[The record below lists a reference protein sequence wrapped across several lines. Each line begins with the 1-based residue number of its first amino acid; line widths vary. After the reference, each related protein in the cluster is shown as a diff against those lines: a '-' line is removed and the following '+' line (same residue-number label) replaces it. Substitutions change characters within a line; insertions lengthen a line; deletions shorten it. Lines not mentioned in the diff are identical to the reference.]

1 MEHTFEREMGSV
13 RQVTQRTSTVGFT
26 ATAIANAGTIG
37 VYTASPVTFIASTV
51 EDTNVLR
58 IWNVTSCANSGARG
72 DVAFDI
78 MIGGAGSETP
88 IITGLLFGGRP
99 AYSSYT
105 IPIYIPGGSRI
116 SGRCAAGATSR
127 SLTWS
132 IDTFQGSA
140 LDRGPSRWVSYGTN
154 ISSGVGAYGTII
166 APGNATFSAW
176 TSLTTN
182 TTYAHDLWM
191 PMTAVATGT
200 TITALNYRSQFAIAS
215 TADAATMVTNGTG
228 FFEGSWHTG
237 NTTESWG
244 QFATATNSVH
254 MGLHDVIYAPRAA
267 AASVSARTMAS
278 AAPDSNIASCAIL
291 AAVK

>member
-1 MEHTFEREMGSV
+1 MEHTFEWEMGSV
-13 RQVTQRTSTVGFT
+13 RQTTARSATVGYT
-26 ATAIANAGTIG
+26 ATTIAAGGTIG
-37 VYTASPVTFIASTV
+37 VYTASPVQFIASTV

-58 IWNVTSCANSGARG
+58 IWNIASCANSGLRS
-72 DVAFDI
+72 DVAIDI

-88 IITGLLFGGRP
+88 IIQGLLFGSRP

-105 IPIYIPGGSRI
+105 IPIYIPSGSRI
-116 SGRCAAGATSR
+116 SGRVAAGVASR
-127 SLTWS
+127 SLTWN
-132 IDTFQGSA
+132 IDTFQASA
-140 LDRGPSRWVSYGTN
+140 LDRGPARWVSYGTN

-176 TSLTTN
+176 TSLTAS

-200 TITALNYRSQFAIAS
+200 AITALNYRSQFAIAS
-215 TADAATMVTNGTG
+215 TTDAATMVTNGTG
-228 FFEGSWHTG
+228 YFEGSWHTG

-244 QFATATNSVH
+244 QYNTATNPVH
-254 MGLHDVIYAPRAA
+254 VGLHDVIYAPRAA
-267 AASVSARTMAS
+267 AAAVSARTMCS
-278 AAPDSNIASCAIL
+278 GAPDSNIASCAIL